1 MWVADF
7 QLDRGKP
14 SAGQIRRQIGW
25 VFFSLF
31 LIEVFKFSEI
41 SHRQAFSGECVGEH
55 CIHLHV
61 NVSPLII

>member
-1 MWVADF
+1 MQDKSEGK
-7 QLDRGKP
+7 LDGF
-14 SAGQIRRQIGW
+14 
-25 VFFSLF
+25 FFSLF